1 MITYIKD
8 MIFYDLKNV
17 PFLRHLFSEIN
28 NWKSHL
34 GKLEEGSVSPY
45 FPSMMLG
52 EKTQFHF
59 DRNVALS
66 IVFVESGGGGGV
78 GRGRSGRPY
87 TTPLLTILRLETQP
101 FTILLDHQT

>member
-1 MITYIKD
+1 MFRACSLGRSLKSGSLKRDFKQFGVTFWRIPMIIKYIKD

-28 NWKSHL
+28 NWKRHL

-52 EKTQFHF
+52 GK
-59 DRNVALS
+59 NS
-66 IVFVESGGGGGV
+66 IS
-78 GRGRSGRPY
+78 
-87 TTPLLTILRLETQP
+87 L
-101 FTILLDHQT
+101 